1 MRGGHPICACYDFP
15 GMEHT
20 LPQTGRHK
28 TGRGFGRA
36 ARNLLRPDHMRS
48 SSLIACVGM
57 LLAFTALSS
66 ADIFSLPIAGTVKVG
81 RTVSLS
87 GLYTAESGDVA
98 AAENFW
104 LSWANN
110 QVRLAHR

>member
-1 MRGGHPICACYDFP
+1 
-15 GMEHT
+15 
-20 LPQTGRHK
+20 
-28 TGRGFGRA
+28 
-36 ARNLLRPDHMRS
+36 MRS
-48 SSLIACVGM
+48 SSLVSCVGV
-57 LLAFTALSS
+57 LLAFAAISS
-66 ADIFSLPIAGTVKVG
+66 ADIFSLPVSGTIKVG

-110 QVRLAHR
+110 QVWFLASPSFIGS

>member
-1 MRGGHPICACYDFP
+1 
-15 GMEHT
+15 
-20 LPQTGRHK
+20 
-28 TGRGFGRA
+28 
-36 ARNLLRPDHMRS
+36 MRS
-48 SSLIACVGM
+48 SSLISCVGM

-110 QVRLAHR
+110 QVRLTHHGDYWFSHFSRLVALCTTDHAISSSL